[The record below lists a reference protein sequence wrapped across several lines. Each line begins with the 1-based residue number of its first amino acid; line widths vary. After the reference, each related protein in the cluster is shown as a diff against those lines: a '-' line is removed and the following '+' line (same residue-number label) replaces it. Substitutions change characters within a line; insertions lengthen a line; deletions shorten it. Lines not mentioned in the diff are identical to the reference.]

1 MTLDELN
8 RKSKADAVKTLLG
21 CCHSQRW
28 AESMARSRPFANE
41 QQLLEQADAL
51 WAEASEADILEA
63 FSGHPRIGD
72 MDLLRSRYAGRA
84 TKEQGQ
90 LLESE
95 ESVIR
100 ELHQLNVDYEKRHGF
115 IFIVCAS
122 GKTAE
127 QMLSLIKARIDRS
140 RETELAQ
147 GAREQGAITR
157 LRLINLLTEE
167 E

>member
-8 RKSKADAVKTLLG
+8 QLAPADAIEVFLK

-28 AESMARSRPFANE
+28 AESMARARPFASE
-41 QQLLEQADAL
+41 PELLEQADSL
-51 WAEASEADILEA
+51 WADVSEADILEA
-63 FSGHPRIGD
+63 FAGHPRIGD
-72 MDLLRSRYAGRA
+72 VDLLRSRYAGRA
-84 TKEQGQ
+84 MKEQGQ
-90 LLESE
+90 LLASE

-100 ELHQLNVDYEKRHGF
+100 ELHRLNVDYEQRHGF

-122 GKTAE
+122 GKSAE
-127 QMLSLIKARIDRS
+127 QMLSLIRARIDRS

-157 LRLINLLTEE
+157 LRLIDLITNKE
-167 E
+167 